1 VREKGTK
8 KKKKKKNLLEKRER
22 GEEYAYRKPQISVKN
37 CPLSIVQQSQ
47 KEKNREIRK
56 PKRKE
61 CALEKEKKN
70 RRRKKLE

>member
-1 VREKGTK
+1 
-8 KKKKKKNLLEKRER
+8 
-22 GEEYAYRKPQISVKN
+22 
-37 CPLSIVQQSQ
+37 VQQSQ